1 MKKQSYRHAL
11 LLTIAIALGTVLRF
25 TNLELKPPWSD
36 EWATLVFSLGN
47 SFLTV
52 PIDQVIDL
60 DSLLSPLQLQSTT
73 GVSDV
78 VNNLLTESTHPPLY
92 FVITHGW
99 LQLFA
104 GNEGLV
110 SLWWGRALTAFLG
123 VATIPAI
130 FGLSWLLFHSLV
142 TAQITALLM
151 AISPLGVNLAQE
163 ARHYTLAILW
173 IIASLACLTVAIRCL
188 QEKKSLGI
196 FVIFI
201 WIVVNCL
208 GVATHYFFSLTLIA
222 ETLVLLIWWWQDF
235 IKQQSRIFYKTWRRI
250 YWAILGTIV
259 GCIPW
264 MIIWRSIPDNQLT
277 SWVFAGNPLA
287 EFYAPLSR
295 LLLWI
300 ITMFA
305 LLPVEGVGDAIAIC
319 SVIIIIIF
327 LVWAIPQLIKSFRFC
342 QATESNELG
351 IKIISRFLVV
361 AIAFLLIITY
371 IFGADLTLS
380 ARFQFIYY
388 PAVILLLGMLL
399 SFLANNL
406 QQKKLL
412 VVFVLIGFL
421 GSLTVI
427 NNFAFQKVE
436 RPDLV
441 VPIIID
447 SRKDVDS
454 NVPILIATRQ
464 KSHGQTGELMS
475 IGWQL
480 QKLKNNNQLNFLV
493 QFLLAHQTGENE
505 AQSNFKLKEMIQSFP
520 RPFQLWLV
528 NFSAPDEILNDNCQ
542 REKIKKNK
550 VTGYKLRLYSC
561 GNN

>member
-11 LLTIAIALGTVLRF
+11 FLIISIALGTVLRF

-52 PIDQVIDL
+52 AIDRVIDL
-60 DSLLSPLQLQSTT
+60 DSLLSPLQLQPAT
-73 GVSDV
+73 GINDV

-92 FVITHGW
+92 FVITHVW

-104 GNEGLV
+104 GDAGLV
-110 SLWWGRALTAFLG
+110 PLWWGRALTALLG

-130 FGLSWLLFHSLV
+130 FGLSWLLFRSLI

-151 AISPLGVNLAQE
+151 AVSPLGVYLAQE

-188 QEKKSLGI
+188 QEKNSLGI
-196 FVIFI
+196 VVIFI
-201 WIVVNCL
+201 WIVINCL

-235 IKQQSRIFYKTWRRI
+235 SKQQSRIFHKIWRRI
-250 YWAILGTIV
+250 YWAILGTVI

-264 MIIWRSIPDNQLT
+264 VIIWRSIPDNQLT

-300 ITMFA
+300 VTMFA
-305 LLPVEGVGDAIAIC
+305 LLPVEGVRNAISIY
-319 SVIIIIIF
+319 SVIIILLF
-327 LVWAIPQLIKSFRFC
+327 LVWAIPKLIKSFRVC
-342 QATESNELG
+342 QATESTQLG
-351 IKIISRFLVV
+351 IRIISRFLLV
-361 AIAFLLIITY
+361 AIAFLLTITY
-371 IFGADLTLS
+371 VFGADLTLS

-388 PAVILLLGMLL
+388 PAVILLLGVLL

-412 VVFVLIGFL
+412 VVFILIGFF

-427 NNFAFQKVE
+427 NNLAFQKVE

-447 SRKDVDS
+447 SRKNIDS
-454 NVPILIATRQ
+454 NVPILIATRH

-480 QKLKNNNQLNFLV
+480 QKLKNNNQLNFPV
-493 QFLLAHQTGENE
+493 KFLLAHQTGENE
-505 AQSNFKLKEMIQSFP
+505 AKSNFKLKKIIQTFS
-520 RPFQLWLV
+520 RPFQLWLI

-561 GNN
+561 GQ